1 MTEQTFIDVYG
12 HHHPDHQKNAVNA
25 FGSPRQFP
33 DRFSETKREQT
44 EKRAVK
50 LGGKH

>member
-33 DRFSETKREQT
+33 DRYNETKREPMGSNVVKIAD
-44 EKRAVK
+44 KR
-50 LGGKH
+50 